1 MSLQIPLGIPLP
13 PLPPEIPLPPLGIE
27 CPWHGTC
34 HTAVSLAL
42 TVRLQGRSIRVQDLA
57 CFCGKKAGSP
67 SALGQPALVH
77 RLTPGQG
84 GASLGLWLAGHGLIA
99 LQNSQISSSWIQWG
113 FIGWNHREEKGT
125 SLHSGFTP
133 APRSR
138 ALLGQQAEGRGNQF
152 QKQDSCQ
159 NPMKPV
165 HVCEITRRPAPVTPR
180 SCLDQMLF
188 TF

>member
-1 MSLQIPLGIPLP
+1 MSCPLIHSSFQHSSFRWGGWALP
-13 PLPPEIPLPPLGIE
+13 WDPVEGPGVSWGKFWSNPKGLPDDSQGPSLTPHVTADTPPLGIE

-42 TVRLQGRSIRVQDLA
+42 TVRLQGRSNPVQDLA

-113 FIGWNHREEKGT
+113 FTG
-125 SLHSGFTP
+125 
-133 APRSR
+133 
-138 ALLGQQAEGRGNQF
+138 
-152 QKQDSCQ
+152 
-159 NPMKPV
+159 
-165 HVCEITRRPAPVTPR
+165 
-180 SCLDQMLF
+180 
-188 TF
+188 